1 MHTTILLPQPSS
13 TDIDSFFTTPGPF
26 LLTEPPEV
34 WLFPLLPLPLP
45 LPVPEIIALPSPHV
59 PAAGKHVAQ
68 NMHCASDTG
77 RRSWIMVV
85 RGSATRE
92 GKRTA

>member
-1 MHTTILLPQPSS
+1 MHTTISLPQPSS
-13 TDIDSFFTTPGPF
+13 PDNESFFTTLTPF
-26 LLTEPPEV
+26 LLVDPEV
-34 WLFPLLPLPLP
+34 WPFPLLPLPLP
-45 LPVPEIIALPSPHV
+45 VPVPEIIALPSPHV

-77 RRSWIMVV
+77 KRSWIMVV